1 MMFNKIPLIKALKHD
16 QWVKPFLKR
25 YRWTLVIAI
34 SLGIITFI
42 CGAGLMFSAG
52 FLISKSATR
61 PENILLVYVPIVMT
75 RAFGIARPAFR
86 YVERLVSHNWVL
98 KMTSQLRQKLYNVL
112 EHDAVFFN
120 SKYQLGDILGL
131 LSDDVHHIQNLY
143 LRTLFPMFVA
153 WGLYAVI
160 VIAFGVLSP
169 LMGLWMLLVFG
180 LIILGIPFWSI
191 VINGARQER
200 AKQLKDQLYVDLTDN
215 VMGVTD
221 WILAGRNREYLAKH
235 AQSARENEANA
246 AQLHHFEHWRD
257 FLLQVL
263 YLLMIVSVIMWGA
276 TKFGGQFAGPANWI
290 AAFVLAWF
298 PLVDAFIQLPTAA
311 QETNVYTN
319 SLNRL
324 NNLSRTQEQKVQPV
338 NLQSPYQI
346 TINDVHFAYAQTSP
360 EVLSGI
366 NLTIRPGEKL
376 ALLGR
381 SGSGKSTLASL
392 IRGDLKPTNGSI
404 KLNHVPTFEFGDRI
418 ADYIGVINQ
427 SPYLFST
434 TIANNIRLGNEAASD
449 DAIWSVLERVGLAEM
464 VHHLPDGLDTKVDEA
479 GLRFSGGER
488 HRLALARLLL
498 KDTPIVLLDEPTV
511 GLDPIT
517 EQAVIDTFMNQL
529 QDKTLIWIT
538 HHLQGID
545 RMDQVVFIE
554 DGHLAM
560 QGSPRELW
568 QNNQRFRELK
578 RADQEMIPDQPV

>member
-61 PENILLVYVPIVMT
+61 PENILLVYVPIVLT

-153 WGLYAVI
+153 WGLYVVI

-191 VINGARQER
+191 LINGARQER
-200 AKQLKDQLYVDLTDN
+200 AKQLKDHLYVDLTDN

-221 WILAGRNREYLAKH
+221 WILAGRNQEYLAKH
-235 AQSARENEANA
+235 AQSAQQNEANA
-246 AQLHHFEHWRD
+246 AQLHHFEHCRD

-276 TKFGGQFAGPANWI
+276 AKFGGQFAGPANWI

-324 NNLSRTQEQKVQPV
+324 NDLSRKQTRQVQPV
-338 NLQSPYQI
+338 NLQAPYQI
-346 TINDVHFAYAQTSP
+346 TINDVHFTYAQTSP

-366 NLTIRPGEKL
+366 NLTIQSGEKL

-404 KLNHVPTFEFGDRI
+404 KLNQVPTFEFGDQI

-449 DAIWSVLERVGLAEM
+449 QEIWSVLERVGLAEM
-464 VHHLPDGLDTKVDEA
+464 VHDLPDGLDTKVDEA

-511 GLDPIT
+511 GLDSIT

-560 QGSPRELW
+560 QGSPSELW
-568 QNNQRFRELK
+568 QSNQRFRELK
-578 RADQEMIPDQPV
+578 KADQGIIPDQPL

>member
-1 MMFNKIPLIKALKHD
+1 MFNKIPLIKALKHD
-16 QWVKPFLKR
+16 QWVRPFLKR

-61 PENILLVYVPIVMT
+61 PENILLVYVPIVLT

-153 WGLYAVI
+153 WGLYALI

-191 VINGARQER
+191 LINGARQER
-200 AKQLKDQLYVDLTDN
+200 AKQLKDHLYVDLTDN
-215 VMGVTD
+215 VMGATD
-221 WILAGRNREYLAKH
+221 WILAGRNQEYLAKH
-235 AQSARENEANA
+235 AQSAQQNEANA
-246 AQLHHFEHWRD
+246 AQLHHFEHCRD

-324 NNLSRTQEQKVQPV
+324 NDLSRKQTRQVQPV
-338 NLQSPYQI
+338 NLQAPYQI
-346 TINDVHFAYAQTSP
+346 TINDVHFAYTQTSP

-366 NLTIRPGEKL
+366 NLTVQSGEKL

-392 IRGDLKPTNGSI
+392 IRGDLKPINGSI
-404 KLNHVPTFEFGDRI
+404 KLNQVSTFEFGDQI

-449 DAIWSVLERVGLAEM
+449 QEIWSVLERVGLAEM
-464 VHHLPDGLDTKVDEA
+464 VHDLPDRLDTKVDEA

-498 KDTPIVLLDEPTV
+498 KDTPIILLDEPTV

-560 QGSPRELW
+560 QGSPSELW

-578 RADQEMIPDQPV
+578 KADQGILPDQPL

>member
-1 MMFNKIPLIKALKHD
+1 MMFNKIPLIRALKHD

-61 PENILLVYVPIVMT
+61 PENILLVYVPIVLT

-98 KMTSQLRQKLYNVL
+98 KMTSQLRQKLYDVL

-160 VIAFGVLSP
+160 IIAFGVLSP

-191 VINGARQER
+191 LINGARQER
-200 AKQLKDQLYVDLTDN
+200 AKQLKDHLYVDLTDN

-221 WILAGRNREYLAKH
+221 WILTGRNQEYLAKH
-235 AQSARENEANA
+235 AQSAQQNEANA
-246 AQLHHFEHWRD
+246 AQLHHFEHCRD

-324 NNLSRTQEQKVQPV
+324 NDLSNKQTRKVQPV
-338 NLQSPYQI
+338 HLQAPYQI
-346 TINDVHFAYAQTSP
+346 TINDVHFAYAQAGL

-392 IRGDLKPTNGSI
+392 IRGDLKPTTGNI
-404 KLNHVPTFEFGDRI
+404 KLNQVPTFEFGDQI

-449 DAIWSVLERVGLAEM
+449 EEIWSVLERVGLAEM
-464 VHHLPDGLDTKVDEA
+464 VHDLPDGLDTKVDEA

-498 KDTPIVLLDEPTV
+498 KDTPIILLDEPTV

-545 RMDQVVFIE
+545 RMDEVVFIE

-560 QGSPRELW
+560 QGSPSALW

-578 RADQEMIPDQPV
+578 KADQGIIPDQPL

>member
-1 MMFNKIPLIKALKHD
+1 MFKKIPLLKALQHD
-16 QWVKPFLKR
+16 RWIKPFLKR
-25 YRWTLVIAI
+25 YRWTLVLAI
-34 SLGIITFI
+34 GLGIVTFI

-61 PENILLVYVPIVMT
+61 PENILLVYVPIVLT
-75 RAFGIARPAFR
+75 RAFGIARPALR

-98 KMTSQLRQKLYNVL
+98 KMTSQLRRKLYDSL
-112 EHDAVFFN
+112 EHDAVFFH

-153 WGLYAVI
+153 WGLYALI
-160 VIAFGVLSP
+160 VVAFGVLSP
-169 LMGLWMLLVFG
+169 LMGLWMLIVFG
-180 LIILGIPFWSI
+180 LIIFGIPIWSI
-191 VINGARQER
+191 LVNGARQER

-221 WILAGRNREYLAKH
+221 WILAGRNQQYLTRRQ
-235 AQSARENEANA
+235 QSETADQKNA
-246 AQLHHFEHWRD
+246 TALHSFEHVRD
-257 FLLQVL
+257 FLLQML
-263 YLLMIVSVIMWGA
+263 YLSMIVSVILWGA
-276 TKFGGQFAGPANWI
+276 SKFGGHFGGPANWI

-298 PLVDAFIQLPTAA
+298 PLVDAFIQLSTAA

-319 SLNRL
+319 SITRL
-324 NNLSRTQEQKVQPV
+324 NELSHSDEPAGNQIKLHRPFK
-338 NLQSPYQI
+338 LQ
-346 TINDVHFAYAQTSP
+346 INDVHFCYAPTQR

-366 NLTIRPGEKL
+366 SLKLAPGEKV

-392 IRGDLKPTNGSI
+392 IRGDLTPTKGAV
-404 KLNHVPTFEFGDRI
+404 KLNDVATSQFGDQI

-427 SPYLFST
+427 TPYLFNT
-434 TIANNIRLGNEAASD
+434 TIANNVRLGDETAGD
-449 DAIWSVLERVGLAEM
+449 ERIWSVLERVGLADM
-464 VHHLPDGLDTKVDEA
+464 VHQLPDGINTKVDEA

-488 HRLALARLLL
+488 HRLALARILL

-529 QDKTLIWIT
+529 QDKTVIWIT

-545 RMDQVVFIE
+545 QFDQVIFIE
-554 DGHLAM
+554 AGQLAM
-560 QGSPRELW
+560 HGSPSELW
-568 QNNQRFRELK
+568 KNNDRFRQLK
-578 RADQEMIPDQPV
+578 KADQGIIPDQPIN

>member
-16 QWVKPFLKR
+16 QWVKLFLKR

-61 PENILLVYVPIVMT
+61 PENILLVYVPIVLT
-75 RAFGIARPAFR
+75 RTFGIARPAFR

-153 WGLYAVI
+153 WGLYAMI

-200 AKQLKDQLYVDLTDN
+200 VKQLKDQLYVDLTDN

-246 AQLHHFEHWRD
+246 AQLHHFEHWRN

-324 NNLSRTQEQKVQPV
+324 NNLSRTHEQKVQPV

-346 TINDVHFAYAQTSP
+346 TINGVHFAYAQTSP

-404 KLNHVPTFEFGDRI
+404 KLNQVPTFEFGDQI

-449 DAIWSVLERVGLAEM
+449 EEIWSVLERVGLAEM
-464 VHHLPDGLDTKVDEA
+464 VHGLPNRLDTKVDEA

-560 QGSPRELW
+560 QGSPSELW

-578 RADQEMIPDQPV
+578 KADQGMIPDQPV

>member
-1 MMFNKIPLIKALKHD
+1 MFNKIPLLKALKHD

-25 YRWTLVIAI
+25 YRWTLVLAI
-34 SLGIITFI
+34 SLGIVTFI

-61 PENILLVYVPIVMT
+61 PENILLVYVPIVLT

-98 KMTSQLRQKLYNVL
+98 KMTSQLRRKLYNVL

-153 WGLYAVI
+153 WGLYALI
-160 VIAFGVLSP
+160 VVAFGILSP
-169 LMGLWMLLVFG
+169 LMGLWMLIVFG
-180 LIILGIPFWSI
+180 LIIFGIPIWSI
-191 VINGARQER
+191 LVNGARQER
-200 AKQLKDQLYVDLTDN
+200 AKQLKDHLYTDLTDN

-221 WILAGRNREYLAKH
+221 WILAGRNQEYLANH
-235 AQSARENEANA
+235 VQSEANGQKNTVA
-246 AQLHHFEHWRD
+246 LHHFEHVRD
-257 FLLQVL
+257 FLMQLL
-263 YLLMIVSVIMWGA
+263 YLLMIVSVILWGA
-276 TKFGGQFAGPANWI
+276 AKFGGHFGGTANWI

-319 SLNRL
+319 SLTRL
-324 NNLSRTQEQKVQPV
+324 NELSHHEEVDTDHVALTVPFQ
-338 NLQSPYQI
+338 LQI
-346 TINDVHFAYAQTSP
+346 EDVHFTYPQTTRD
-360 EVLSGI
+360 VLAGI
-366 NLTIRPGEKL
+366 SLELQPGEKL

-392 IRGDLKPTNGSI
+392 IRGDLAPTKGSI
-404 KLNHVPTFEFGDRI
+404 KLNGVDTKQFGDQI
-418 ADYIGVINQ
+418 ANYIGVINQ
-427 SPYLFST
+427 APYLFST
-434 TIANNIRLGNEAASD
+434 TIANNVRLGDETASD
-449 DAIWSVLERVGLAEM
+449 EQIWSVLERVGLAEM
-464 VHHLPDGLDTKVDEA
+464 VHGLPNGINTKVDEA

-488 HRLALARLLL
+488 HRLALARILL

-517 EQAVIDTFMNQL
+517 EQAVIDTFMEQL
-529 QDKTLIWIT
+529 RDKTLIWIT

-545 RMDQVVFIE
+545 QVDQVVFIE
-554 DGHLAM
+554 DGRLAM
-560 QGSPRELW
+560 QGSPSELW
-568 QNNQRFRELK
+568 RTNQRFRQLK
-578 RADQEMIPDQPV
+578 KADQGMIPDQPN